1 METEFNKQRSGRIP
15 PLRQDVVS
23 SRQENNGMNH
33 GYSIQYYIPLWLAAF
48 SCYYL
53 VEESGTSSVEQNI
66 DRLGEIAYEST
77 QLLSL
82 ADIISLL
89 TNHI

>member
-15 PLRQDVVS
+15 PVRQDVVR

-33 GYSIQYYIPLWLAAF
+33 GYSIQYYIPLWVAVF
-48 SCYYL
+48 NCCYL
-53 VEESGTSSVEQNI
+53 VEESGTNSVEQKTTYWANCLLVNTI
-66 DRLGEIAYEST
+66 
-77 QLLSL
+77 LSL
-82 ADIISLL
+82 ADINSLS